1 MLLCPGPIPK
11 TAHSLPHLVLMHH
24 LPSGDRGYAPKF
36 IADSS
41 LTVRVPICAG
51 AVLLS
56 LWQPLPRGS
65 APAALDRGYALFPSF
80 AYARRALQNLNY
92 AAGVPLTMVC

>member
-11 TAHSLPHLVLMHH
+11 TAHGLPHLVLMHA

-41 LTVRVPICAG
+41 LPVRVPICAG

-56 LWQPLPRGS
+56 LCGNP
-65 APAALDRGYALFPSF
+65 FP
-80 AYARRALQNLNY
+80 
-92 AAGVPLTMVC
+92 GVPPRPLWTAAMRYSPALHTLGELYKTLTTQQVCP